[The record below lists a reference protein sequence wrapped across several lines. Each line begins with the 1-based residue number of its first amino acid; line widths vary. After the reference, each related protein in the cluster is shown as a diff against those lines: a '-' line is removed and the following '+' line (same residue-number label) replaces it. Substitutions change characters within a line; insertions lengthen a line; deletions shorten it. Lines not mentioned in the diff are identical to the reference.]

1 MRSSSEGDVDGP
13 LSESLEF
20 ELMEGGR
27 SGLAG
32 AWFPCSKLFV
42 VLALAGVFPVAELLP
57 LPEPATLGGISS
69 DSLDECVG
77 GGLDKVLCSRLEL
90 DDSAAGRAPLEAA
103 AAAAECNDELRAVEE
118 LDDTA
123 VVGRNSVGVVA
134 LGGSADEL
142 EEDDADDDE
151 DCCCCWFC
159 NRYCCRNWIAN
170 RGNGKLR
177 GS

>member
-1 MRSSSEGDVDGP
+1 MEGP

-57 LPEPATLGGISS
+57 LPEPAAANPTLGGISS
-69 DSLDECVG
+69 DSLGECVG

-90 DDSAAGRAPLEAA
+90 DDSAAGRAQLEADI
-103 AAAAECNDELRAVEE
+103 AEAGCEDELRAVDAF
-118 LDDTA
+118 DDTA
-123 VVGRNSVGVVA
+123 AVGNSVEVVE
-134 LGGSADEL
+134 LGIADVADEL
-142 EEDDADDDE
+142 EQDDDDDADDE
-151 DCCCCWFC
+151 DCCC
-159 NRYCCRNWIAN
+159 
-170 RGNGKLR
+170 
-177 GS
+177 

>member
-32 AWFPCSKLFV
+32 AWFDPCSKLFV
-42 VLALAGVFPVAELLP
+42 VLALAGVFPVVILLP
-57 LPEPATLGGISS
+57 LPEPAVKPTLGGISS

-103 AAAAECNDELRAVEE
+103 MTAAASQNKRSSTPGKEPIRHRRRINTIFYFGSPKWTWTRKSSSSPLPAAAAA
-118 LDDTA
+118 
-123 VVGRNSVGVVA
+123 S
-134 LGGSADEL
+134 GS
-142 EEDDADDDE
+142 
-151 DCCCCWFC
+151 
-159 NRYCCRNWIAN
+159 
-170 RGNGKLR
+170 
-177 GS
+177 GSR